1 MNIGVLWLSVL
12 LVASSSAK
20 WRWPEG
26 EAAASVRIDTKV
38 RFIESGDDRDPE
50 KMQGMHRVQSDAP
63 FKEPQETEGFYNR
76 PPGSGRYPVR
86 VEAHRTPYRVDD
98 NAIYPVHTNNAVSS
112 PPKTTVSDGTLDS
125 LQYCKCVSNP
135 DCDPRP
141 DSLGACGA
149 GKFLCCYPRP
159 SNKDRVTPQNTE
171 FFNELEDQR
180 PMLLPG
186 RENLARPFP
195 PPPNSVHSGLFGSY
209 GPGHDHD
216 SSHIGVFDKPLV
228 LIGPSGPSGPVGPPN
243 KPIESGVLVGPEGP
257 TGIVGPLP
265 NGPPDSTRSESAQ
278 RGVLV
283 GPVGPSGIV
292 GSYGRRPV
300 LVGPG
305 GPTGIIG
312 PSRTGRGPNVLVGPG
327 GPTGII
333 GPARQPGLLTG
344 PGGPTGSIGPG
355 RPILVGPGGPT
366 GQIGPR
372 YYGCAH
378 SRRRTGSPAW
388 APRDFSSPAP
398 IHKHRRNAQ
407 PVANMCDCKQ

>member
-1 MNIGVLWLSVL
+1 MNFGVLWCTVV
-12 LVASSSAK
+12 LVASGSAK
-20 WRWPEG
+20 WRWPDG

-38 RFIESGDDRDPE
+38 RFIESAEE
-50 KMQGMHRVQSDAP
+50 KELEKDIRRKAVNDAP
-63 FKEPQETEGFYNR
+63 FKEPVETEGFYNR

-86 VEAHRTPYRVDD
+86 VEAHRAPYRVDG
-98 NAIYPVHTNNAVSS
+98 NAIYRVHTPQKN
-112 PPKTTVSDGTLDS
+112 TISDGTLDS
-125 LQYCKCVSNP
+125 LQYCKCVSQP
-135 DCDPRP
+135 DCDPKP
-141 DSLGACGA
+141 DSLGACGV
-149 GKFLCCYPRP
+149 GKFLCCYQRP
-159 SNKDRVTPQNTE
+159 NNRDRVTPHNNE

-195 PPPNSVHSGLFGSY
+195 PPPDTAHSGLFSSY
-209 GPGHDHD
+209 GPGHEHD
-216 SSHIGVFDKPLV
+216 SSHIGVFDKPLGV
-228 LIGPSGPSGPVGPPN
+228 LVGPGGPSGALGPQA
-243 KPIESGVLVGPEGP
+243 KPIESGVLIGPAGP
-257 TGIVGPLP
+257 SGIVGPLP
-265 NGPPDSTRSESAQ
+265 NGPPDASRSESAQ

-283 GPVGPSGIV
+283 GPIGPSGIM

-312 PSRTGRGPNVLVGPG
+312 PSRGRGPNVLVGPG

-355 RPILVGPGGPT
+355 RQILVGPGGPT

-372 YYGCAH
+372 FYG
-378 SRRRTGSPAW
+378 
-388 APRDFSSPAP
+388 
-398 IHKHRRNAQ
+398 K
-407 PVANMCDCKQ
+407 